1 MISFTSENTSQKI
14 LDNAAE
20 IILRGVPL
28 TKVIEYYVS
37 AETAFEYV
45 NTQAK
50 HLGIIKQVLEIFLVI
65 LQNKDQTNL

>member
-1 MISFTSENTSQKI
+1 MISFTSGNTLQKI

-20 IILRGVPL
+20 IILRGLPL
-28 TKVIEYYVS
+28 TKVMEYYGS

-50 HLGIIKQVLEIFLVI
+50 HLGIIKQLSEIFQVI
-65 LQNKDQTNL
+65 LQNKDQTNS